1 MDKEVEKQ
9 LEDAMDQ
16 NLKNNVKS
24 VKEELKELSNGKEYG
39 TFDTIEPELVD
50 KLCKENDLNPTKQFK
65 DAMNT
70 PFAIAKYIDL
80 QIQDNEMCKEVEKDL
95 ALFLDKEKANWI
107 LHHDL
112 SNEITF
118 TKPQEKDKILE
129 KLIVKYRK
137 DPLTDRIIYSLHGN
151 WDISK
156 QNLKGLVEGGEV
168 IASSGPSDLKPTI
181 KTLSDKEF
189 VFEIGNKFI
198 ITCKQS

>member
-1 MDKEVEKQ
+1 MDKELEQQ
-9 LEDAMDQ
+9 LENAMDSK
-16 NLKNNVKS
+16 LKQDVES
-24 VKEELKELSNGKEYG
+24 VKEELKSLSDGKEYG
-39 TFDTIEPELVD
+39 TFETVEPELID
-50 KLCKENDLNPTKQFK
+50 RLCKENDLNPTKQFK

-70 PFAIAKYIDL
+70 PFAVAKYINL

-95 ALFLDKEKANWI
+95 NLLLNKEKATWV

-118 TKPQEKDKILE
+118 SKPQEEDKILE

-137 DPLTDRIIYSLHGN
+137 DPLTDKIIYSLHGN

-156 QNLKGLVEGGEV
+156 QNLKNIVECGEV
-168 IASSGPSDLKPTI
+168 SSNNAITDLKPTI

-189 VFEIGNKFI
+189 VFEIGNKFT
-198 ITCKQS
+198 ITCKES